1 MCFEVLVVY
10 EMIFLR
16 PFIYFYAFFAGEM
29 WDTACYFG
37 WKTGEEDARE
47 RGKFEEL
54 RWTGE
59 G

>member
-1 MCFEVLVVY
+1 
-10 EMIFLR
+10 MIFLR
-16 PFIYFYAFFAGEM
+16 PFIYFYAFFAGEV